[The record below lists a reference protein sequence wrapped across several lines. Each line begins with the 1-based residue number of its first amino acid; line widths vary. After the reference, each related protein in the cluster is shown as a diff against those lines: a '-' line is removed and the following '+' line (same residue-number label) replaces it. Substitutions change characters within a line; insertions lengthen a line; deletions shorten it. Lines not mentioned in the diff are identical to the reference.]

1 MAELIVAT
9 LVVGAALVF
18 GYHLGFDLY
27 QKRKTRESIRQY
39 LESIERD
46 EWRR

>member
-1 MAELIVAT
+1 MADFLVAT
-9 LVVGAALVF
+9 LVVGAAVVF
-18 GYHLGFDLY
+18 GYQIGFNLY